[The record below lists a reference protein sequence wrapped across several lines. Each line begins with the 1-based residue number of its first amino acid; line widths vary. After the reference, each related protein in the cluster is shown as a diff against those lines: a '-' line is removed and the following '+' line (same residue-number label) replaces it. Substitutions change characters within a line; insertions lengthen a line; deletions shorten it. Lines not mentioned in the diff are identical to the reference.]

1 MKLFVRNLCTFAL
14 IAFAAHTHAADQ
26 YPTKPIRL
34 IMPNAPGISN
44 DILSR
49 LLATRLGELLG
60 QQVVIDNRAG
70 AGGTIGVETAA
81 HAVPVGYTLV
91 VASSATHSI
100 APHIYKRLGYDVNKD
115 FTPISLFVITQNL
128 LAVNPALPVKTVR
141 ELIDYAKARPGKIN
155 MASAGAGS
163 TSHLAGIMFA
173 TLAGIDV
180 VHVPYKG
187 GGPSV
192 TSVVAGEAQWVF
204 TPIAG
209 PLPQVKAGRLRAL
222 AVGGAQ
228 RSSVAPDI
236 PTVAESGLPGYNSN
250 GWNGIM
256 GPAGLPPA
264 IVNTLHAAIAKALA
278 SSELKE
284 QFAAQ
289 GAEPFGNT
297 PAQFAQHVRDEY
309 VRFGKAVKD
318 AGVKLD

>member
-1 MKLFVRNLCTFAL
+1 MC
-14 IAFAAHTHAADQ
+14 
-26 YPTKPIRL
+26 
-34 IMPNAPGISN
+34 
-44 DILSR
+44 
-49 LLATRLGELLG
+49 
-60 QQVVIDNRAG
+60 
-70 AGGTIGVETAA
+70 
-81 HAVPVGYTLV
+81 
-91 VASSATHSI
+91 SSDLKS
-100 APHIYKRLGYDVNKD
+100 
-115 FTPISLFVITQNL
+115 
-128 LAVNPALPVKTVR
+128 VR